1 MSATDR
7 AILID
12 LCRFQR
18 GLCAYCSGRMREV
31 TSFNQRSH
39 DDLAA
44 TIDHMAPIAAGGKD
58 EHKNRCAACRR
69 CNNDKGPLDAL
80 TFLKLRH
87 NPAALMEAK
96 KRIRHGE
103 MFTVDGVMGAPVRM
117 VPR

>member
-1 MSATDR
+1 MSFADR

-12 LCRFQR
+12 LYRFQR
-18 GLCAYCSGRMREV
+18 GLCAYCGRRMREV

-44 TIDHMAPIAAGGKD
+44 TIDHMLSTTSGGKD

-87 NPAALMEAK
+87 NPAALIEAK

-103 MFTVDGVMGAPVRM
+103 MFTVDGVMGAPANV
-117 VPR
+117 VQT